1 MRFSDWSSDVCSS
14 DLVYLAPGGSHLTI
28 LSARRPYCRLVE
40 ADPVSGHKPS
50 VDILF
55 GSVARIVGGKAVG
68 AILTGMGMDGARGLL
83 EMRNAGADTFAQDK
97 ESCVVYGMPRAAV
110 ELEIGRAAWR
120 ERVCQYV

>member
-1 MRFSDWSSDVCSS
+1 MD
-14 DLVYLAPGGSHLTI
+14 
-28 LSARRPYCRLVE
+28 RRPTKSNRPAPLFPYTTLVRSPDCRLVE

-55 GSVARIVGGKAVG
+55 GSVARIVGGEAVG

-110 ELEIGRAAWR
+110 ELGAANHVLPLHALAGKII
-120 ERVCQYV
+120 ERCHA

>member
-1 MRFSDWSSDVCSS
+1 MRISDWSLDVFSS
-14 DLVYLAPGGSHLTI
+14 D
-28 LSARRPYCRLVE
+28 
-40 ADPVSGHKPS
+40 
-50 VDILF
+50 LF

-110 ELEIGRAAWR
+110 ELGAANHVLPLHALAGKIIERCHATAAPPRPRRQSAPPSHKGRPR
-120 ERVCQYV
+120 KTRI